1 MTEPTYIGP
10 IEEEKE
16 NEPKYLG
23 ETTQEE
29 LVTPWSARYPHLAA
43 IPSTLKELPSEV
55 KRTFT
60 GELPISPRE
69 GLYDIPKKPWYERI
83 PEIAVEQIPFREQIL
98 GTKEWRTPETM
109 MEAVSL
115 YGAGKFLGE
124 AGGAFKRGFP
134 KVAEALTKQRLFP
147 WQKPIAPTKPMISG
161 MEGELPIRP
170 KILPPTPEVRP
181 TSTTKMVELRHY
193 TEADITKATRPD
205 ANGLIWFTEGE
216 SYLKGPPKKPGKWGY
231 VTENIPENKIL
242 RIDETPGVLEE
253 YLASPFGKSGRS
265 KVNEMAFAESK
276 GYLAVKR
283 GEDVAIRATKIK
295 PTPEEEAVVD
305 SLIAKGN
312 ALPHEKEK
320 LLKQLTEPRV
330 GEIKPKTK
338 IGVQRV
344 EEKGIEIDFEKPQG
358 LYLSPEELKSP
369 HITEGGIT
377 EVFNWNPENPL
388 DVSGSLMVKT
398 ATRKTP
404 SGAPVEASAG
414 IKALKQLVGDQEFDR
429 LIGLKKPEML
439 SELTKKYPNVNWNKY
454 TDTYEMMEGI
464 AGIEARTKGYDAI
477 VDIDKIN
484 PEFSEYVA
492 LNKKVILPEA
502 KVEVPVTPETLEA
515 QVKGGPTGPFPKYAG
530 TEEGI
535 QASAINLERLNT
547 PDDVKHFLD
556 GFTKTIEEKIGRR
569 KYSWEE
575 IEDIGTELGWD
586 LKKAKSQLG
595 RLTGGELSA
604 KIDAMRQLNATVVT
618 DFHNKLIQLPV
629 DPLQRTPAMKMQ
641 LREDLRKVTN
651 SVSITSEIA
660 SEAGRA
666 LGIHRKEVGYN
677 KLYNKIIGTID
688 EIYGTKELPDDLI
701 NKLQAL
707 DPNKAG
713 ELAGFL
719 IKISKAKTMDHINRI
734 WYDIILSNPPT
745 HGANFIG
752 NTLRFGWK
760 YPEKTITAGLE
771 TVRGLV
777 TGKPRERFFGE
788 VPRDAFAIFSGI
800 KDGVRAGMKT
810 LKTGIPPEMG
820 TKLDV
825 PRMAQTQVPLGW
837 GLPGK
842 VIEAIRPTT
851 MLGVADDMAKGVIY
865 ETEMS
870 GLAYRQA
877 KIEGL
882 KGRAKDL
889 RIQEIKNSPPEEL
902 ANRAWKSAVEMT
914 FQQKVGKIG
923 NYVMRIRDVNIPGTN
938 IKPLIF
944 LIPFIRTGINIAKF
958 TAQTTPVN
966 ILWVGYKVVKGMI
979 SGPEI
984 SEQLARSFLGTM
996 IATATYILAK
1006 SGYLTGGG
1014 PKSKTERDEK
1024 LRTGWQ
1030 PYSWNIGNKYYGYG
1044 RTEPIGSLW
1053 GMVADFADSEAQMTK
1068 DGKTNYFESIVKSTS
1083 KNITSKTWWQGA
1095 TRALDAT
1102 SDPEHYGK
1110 AFVEGLAGTF
1120 IPSVSGGIARAIDPY
1135 FREPQGIVDVWKS
1148 KIPGLSQEV
1157 LPKINT
1163 WGEPIERPSTP
1174 AMRFISPIQ
1183 ISEERGTP
1191 IDYELKKLKLN
1202 LGMPSKK
1209 IKVKGYQEVELE
1221 PNEYQK
1227 MVANGG
1233 QRAKTE
1239 LNKLVTKP
1247 EFKNLGEEE
1256 KTRKIRAIND
1266 RHRESVKQS
1275 TIRKIRSEGRL
1286 IREFYIP
1293 LESRQEGGEVKPLFP
1308 RPVTEMNL
1316 SNALKEWEKAT
1327 PEEQLKMSPYI
1338 MKKFQE
1344 SRSQSKVNR

>member
-1 MTEPTYIGP
+1 MTEPTYLGP

-23 ETTQEE
+23 EIVQGGEIS
-29 LVTPWSARYPHLAA
+29 TPWSARYPYISA
-43 IPSTLKELPSEV
+43 IPQTIKELPSEI
-55 KRTFT
+55 KRIFT

-69 GLYDIPKKPWYERI
+69 GLYDIPKKPWYEKI
-83 PEIAVEQIPFREQIL
+83 PEIAAEQIPFREQIL
-98 GTKEWRTPETM
+98 GTKEWRTPETA
-109 MEAVSL
+109 MEAISL

-124 AGGAFKRGFP
+124 AGGAFGRKFP
-134 KVAEALTKQRLFP
+134 KVTEFLKQPVGRKPLVKPTIEEPIRPEVPPAVEAT
-147 WQKPIAPTKPMISG
+147 KPIGVPQPVEVTPEVKPKAKV
-161 MEGELPIRP
+161 ELPI
-170 KILPPTPEVRP
+170 
-181 TSTTKMVELRHY
+181 
-193 TEADITKATRPD
+193 
-205 ANGLIWFTEGE
+205 
-216 SYLKGPPKKPGKWGY
+216 
-231 VTENIPENKIL
+231 
-242 RIDETPGVLEE
+242 
-253 YLASPFGKSGRS
+253 
-265 KVNEMAFAESK
+265 
-276 GYLAVKR
+276 
-283 GEDVAIRATKIK
+283 
-295 PTPEEEAVVD
+295 
-305 SLIAKGN
+305 
-312 ALPHEKEK
+312 
-320 LLKQLTEPRV
+320 
-330 GEIKPKTK
+330 
-338 IGVQRV
+338 
-344 EEKGIEIDFEKPQG
+344 
-358 LYLSPEELKSP
+358 
-369 HITEGGIT
+369 
-377 EVFNWNPENPL
+377 
-388 DVSGSLMVKT
+388 
-398 ATRKTP
+398 
-404 SGAPVEASAG
+404 
-414 IKALKQLVGDQEFDR
+414 
-429 LIGLKKPEML
+429 
-439 SELTKKYPNVNWNKY
+439 
-454 TDTYEMMEGI
+454 
-464 AGIEARTKGYDAI
+464 
-477 VDIDKIN
+477 
-484 PEFSEYVA
+484 
-492 LNKKVILPEA
+492 
-502 KVEVPVTPETLEA
+502 TPETLEA
-515 QVKGGPTGPFPKYAG
+515 QVKGGETGLLPKYAG
-530 TEEGI
+530 TEAGV
-535 QASAINLERLNT
+535 QSSAINLERLNT

-556 GFTKTIEEKIGRR
+556 RFTKTIEEKIGRR
-569 KYSWEE
+569 KYTWEE

-618 DFHNKLIQLPV
+618 DFHSKLIQLPV
-629 DPLQRTPAMKMQ
+629 DPAQRTPAMKMQ

-688 EIYGTKELPDDLI
+688 EIYGTKELPDDII

-752 NTLRFGWK
+752 NTLRFMWK
-760 YPEKTITAGLE
+760 YPEKTITAGVE
-771 TVRGLV
+771 AIRGLV

-810 LKTGIPPEMG
+810 FKTGIPPEMG

-825 PRMAQTQVPLGW
+825 PRMAQAQAPWTT
-837 GLPGK
+837 
-842 VIEAIRPTT
+842 IEAIRPTT

-865 ETEMS
+865 KTEMS

-877 KIEGL
+877 KMEGL

-889 RIQEIKNSPPEEL
+889 RIQEILNEPPEEL
-902 ANRAWKSAVEMT
+902 ANQAWKSAVEMT

-944 LIPFIRTGINIAKF
+944 VMPFIRTGVNIAKF
-958 TAQTTPVN
+958 TAQTTPIN
-966 ILWVGYKVVKGMI
+966 IPWVGYKATKGII

-984 SEQLARSFLGTM
+984 SEQLARPFLGTM

-1014 PKSKTERDEK
+1014 PKNKLERDEK

-1030 PYSWNIGNKYYGYG
+1030 PYSWNIEDKYYGYG

-1227 MVANGG
+1227 MVSNGG

-1266 RHRESVKQS
+1266 RHRESVRQS

-1286 IREFYIP
+1286 IRESYIP
-1293 LESRQEGGEVKPLFP
+1293 LESRQEGGEVKPSFP

-1316 SNALKEWEKAT
+1316 SNALKKWEKAT
-1327 PEEQLKMSPYI
+1327 PEDKLKMSPYI

-1344 SRSQSKVNR
+1344 YRSQPKVNK